1 VLKNIKNDQKTSK
14 NDQKHQKMTKKH
26 QKLKLLN
33 LENLFFF
40 VITRLINL
48 SISWDHM

>member
-1 VLKNIKNDQKTSK
+1 MIKKHQKMIK
-14 NDQKHQKMTKKH
+14 KHQKMTKKH

>member
-1 VLKNIKNDQKTSK
+1 MIKKHQKMIK
-14 NDQKHQKMTKKH
+14 KYQKMTKKH